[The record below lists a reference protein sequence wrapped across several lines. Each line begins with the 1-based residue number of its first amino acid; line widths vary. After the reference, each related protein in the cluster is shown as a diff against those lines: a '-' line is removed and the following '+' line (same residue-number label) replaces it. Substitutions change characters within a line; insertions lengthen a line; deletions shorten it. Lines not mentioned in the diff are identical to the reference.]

1 MLELV
6 KVTLVD
12 YADFEDNVPIS
23 NVYPMLSRFAQIPCQ
38 GMMCHLHGL
47 SPFAVSDVAIEA
59 EIE

>member
-1 MLELV
+1 M
-6 KVTLVD
+6 TLVD

-23 NVYPMLSRFAQIPCQ
+23 NVYPLLTKFGQVPCQ

-47 SPFAVSDVAIEA
+47 SPFALSDVAIEA